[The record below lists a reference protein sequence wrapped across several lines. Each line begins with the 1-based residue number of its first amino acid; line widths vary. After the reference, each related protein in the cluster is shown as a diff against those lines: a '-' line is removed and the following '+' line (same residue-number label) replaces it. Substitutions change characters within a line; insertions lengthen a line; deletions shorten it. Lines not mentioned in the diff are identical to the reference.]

1 VQPPSGGRP
10 FVFVLTRAAL
20 GRRTSRRIRAP
31 PRRMPRLLAQL
42 RWLAFGDSWFNA
54 KRSKY
59 PPTSRWGESPR
70 TATRSPGSR
79 RRAAHPSARRSHP
92 HTRRCAAGRDRR
104 LRSVAPGTQPQP
116 PHKLHTPQ
124 PAPGCVAHT
133 HTHRGGG
140 ATRGGRAAPGT
151 ATRPHGTQFLRS
163 GRTGGVPARP
173 RPPTAHNCMA
183 HPVPH
188 TTRQRHPR
196 RPAPRGLHNWA
207 FAPGHRCPRT
217 DQPRSSGYASHGSSA
232 ARAPKPA
239 PAAAHH
245 TACARR
251 SPLGRPSLCPR
262 TDFAAPGAATPA
274 PKASCAMHCTP
285 LAQDLQRLTTPAPP
299 LPARCTLPQHSTRAY
314 GCD

>member
-1 VQPPSGGRP
+1 MGRKSAHRDAQPWLQKAR
-10 FVFVLTRAAL
+10 
-20 GRRTSRRIRAP
+20 RAP
-31 PRRMPRLLAQL
+31 LSPAIAPAHTALRSRQRPPPAERRAGHPAPASSQ
-42 RWLAFGDSWFNA
+42 
-54 KRSKY
+54 
-59 PPTSRWGESPR
+59 
-70 TATRSPGSR
+70 
-79 RRAAHPSARRSHP
+79 AAHPTA
-92 HTRRCAAGRDRR
+92 CAG
-104 LRSVAPGTQPQP
+104 LCG
-116 PHKLHTPQ
+116 
-124 PAPGCVAHT
+124 AHT
-133 HTHRGGG
+133 HTQRGG

-196 RPAPRGLHNWA
+196 RPAPRGLHNWE

-245 TACARR
+245 KTARARR

>member
-1 VQPPSGGRP
+1 MGRKSAHRDAQPWLQKAR
-10 FVFVLTRAAL
+10 
-20 GRRTSRRIRAP
+20 RAP
-31 PRRMPRLLAQL
+31 LSPAIAPAHTALRSRQRPPPAERRAGHPAPASSQ
-42 RWLAFGDSWFNA
+42 
-54 KRSKY
+54 
-59 PPTSRWGESPR
+59 
-70 TATRSPGSR
+70 
-79 RRAAHPSARRSHP
+79 AAHPTA
-92 HTRRCAAGRDRR
+92 CAG
-104 LRSVAPGTQPQP
+104 LCG
-116 PHKLHTPQ
+116 
-124 PAPGCVAHT
+124 AHT
-133 HTHRGGG
+133 HTQRGG

-196 RPAPRGLHNWA
+196 RP
-207 FAPGHRCPRT
+207 HRVACTIGPSPLGTAAHARINHAVQGRPRT
-217 DQPRSSGYASHGSSA
+217 A
-232 ARAPKPA
+232 AAQHERQKPA